1 MNLVINKVEK
11 LKLLHIVPKNYILFD
26 LDNVKFQ

>member
-1 MNLVINKVEK
+1 MNLVTNKVEK
-11 LKLLHIVPKNYILFD
+11 LKLLHIVPQNYALFY